1 MMGEGH
7 TDRILC
13 NRVMQWHTIKMLM
26 LLALPPPSQSTL
38 TGSAGRQA
46 VIIGILL
53 TRPCTVQYV
62 TMSVESQNEDDV
74 TTENKPRITS
84 VTR

>member
-1 MMGEGH
+1 
-7 TDRILC
+7 
-13 NRVMQWHTIKMLM
+13 MQQSHAMAYNQDADAVGLT
-26 LLALPPPSQSTL
+26 PPPSQSTL